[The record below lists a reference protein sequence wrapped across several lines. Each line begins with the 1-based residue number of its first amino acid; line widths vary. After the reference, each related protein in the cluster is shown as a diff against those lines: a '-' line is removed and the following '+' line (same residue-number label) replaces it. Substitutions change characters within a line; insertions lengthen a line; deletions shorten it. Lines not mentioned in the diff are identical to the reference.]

1 MEERLTELSCEE
13 FADRLASSDGVPGG
27 GGAAALAGSL
37 AAALCSMA
45 GALTVGKPRYAA
57 VEGALASVME
67 DAEDVRFRLLELV
80 EDDATGFSPL
90 LEAYALPRDDP
101 RRRAAIEA
109 ATRDACMAP
118 LAMMGECCRAIVLLE
133 EMSGICS
140 RLLVSDVAC
149 GAVLAAAALQ
159 AASVNVYVN
168 TDGLPHDDTTASIES
183 ACAEMLDEFVPRA
196 RALARRH
203 AERSVR

>member
-80 EDDATGFSPL
+80 EDDAMGFSPL

-101 RRRAAIEA
+101 RRRATIEA

-168 TDGLPHDDTTASIES
+168 TDGLPHDDTTTSIES

-196 RALARRH
+196 RALVRRH

>member
-1 MEERLTELSCEE
+1 MDERLTELSCEE

-45 GALTVGKPRYAA
+45 GALTVGKPHHDD
-57 VEGALASVME
+57 VEAELASVME

-80 EDDATGFSPL
+80 EDDATGFLPL

-101 RRRAAIEA
+101 RRGAAIEA
-109 ATRDACMAP
+109 ATRGACMAP

-133 EMSGICS
+133 EMSARCS

-168 TDGLPHDDTTASIES
+168 TDGLPRDNTTVSIES

-196 RALARRH
+196 RALVRRH